1 MKPHHDHDCDK
12 CRFLGSVKWE
22 AAENGV
28 ADLYVCEDADMGASF
43 AERATLIARTG
54 SDGPEYTSCLI
65 SIFEANKLSNPLLQ
79 AAYDRRHRFG
89 GSIAKRGETIE
100 GSFKSHAYQD
110 VWEEARPIKYDGE
123 LTPEVCKAIE
133 AAWNQYNDSLPVST
147 SYGCLRWPS
156 PDSFIKVDTERR
168 MVIVSCA
175 INLCD

>member
-1 MKPHHDHDCDK
+1 MKPQHIHDCDK

-89 GSIAKRGETIE
+89 GSIAKRGETVE
-100 GSFKSHAYQD
+100 GTYRQNAYSD
-110 VWEEARPIKYDGE
+110 SWMEARAISYDGD
-123 LTPEVCKAIE
+123 LTPEVCKAIQ
-133 AAWNQYNDSLPVST
+133 AAWEAHYNKIPRESSW
-147 SYGCLRWPS
+147 GALRWSS
-156 PDSFIKVDTERR
+156 PDSFVSIDVERR
-168 MVIVSCA
+168 AVIVSCSV
-175 INLCD
+175 NLCD